1 MDFLL
6 FECVIPVIGSFRG
19 EEYGVPP
26 EGRNGVFLRKKTRN
40 GKSQIC
46 AICKRRIFEY
56 QRPSVD
62 LGKGK
67 QAHMECFVKAEK
79 ASKPN

>member
-1 MDFLL
+1 MS
-6 FECVIPVIGSFRG
+6 PVTVWFSV
-19 EEYGVPP
+19 EEYGRPQ

-46 AICKRRIFEY
+46 AICKRQIFEY

-79 ASKPN
+79 DASKPN

>member
-1 MDFLL
+1 MRTVTAKVV
-6 FECVIPVIGSFRG
+6 ER
-19 EEYGVPP
+19 EYGARP
-26 EGRNGVFLRKKTRN
+26 EGRKGVFLRKKTL
-40 GKSQIC
+40 GSKFTIC

-67 QAHMECFVKAEK
+67 QAHMECFAKAEK
-79 ASKPN
+79 DAGKPN